1 MANYEHYKIFCKIVE
16 CQSISKAANQLY
28 VSQPAVSL
36 AIKQLE
42 TSLNAKLF
50 FRTQKGVTL
59 TTEGSMLYN
68 YVKQGCNLISVGEE
82 KLKELNALQAGE
94 INVGASD
101 MTLRFFLLPLIEKFH
116 KNFPLV
122 KIKITNAPTPETL
135 QHLKEGLID
144 FGAVSEP
151 VDFNNTNFNFK
162 GVKSVRDIL
171 VAGNNFKELRNRP
184 KVTVKEL
191 QKYPFIMLEKGTS
204 ARHHIDNYFKKNGVE
219 INPEIELAASDLVV
233 EFIKRGMGIGFV
245 IEDFVKDDL
254 INGFLHKINISPE
267 LQSRQFYIAV
277 HAHIPLTSAA
287 KKLLEYNDIDI
298 SGINANYN
306 YGNYSEDFTAEV
318 NIENS
323 ENEEFEENED

>member
-42 TSLNAKLF
+42 NSLNAKLF

-59 TTEGSMLYN
+59 TTEGSMLYS
-68 YVKQGCNLISVGEE
+68 YVKQGCTLINVGEE

-94 INVGASD
+94 ISIGASD
-101 MTLRFFLLPLIEKFH
+101 MTLRFFLLPFIEKFH

-135 QHLKEGLID
+135 QDLKEGLID

-151 VDFNNTNFNFK
+151 VDYNNPNFNFK
-162 GVKSVRDIL
+162 SVKSVKDIL
-171 VAGNNFKELRNRP
+171 VAGDKFRELTEKP
-184 KVTVKEL
+184 EVSVKEL
-191 QKYPFIMLEKGTS
+191 PKYTFIMLEKGTS
-204 ARHHIDNYFKKNGVE
+204 TRQYIDNYFKKNNIE
-219 INPEIELAASDLVV
+219 INPEIELATSDLVV
-233 EFIKRGMGIGFV
+233 EFVRRGMGIGFV
-245 IEDFVKDDL
+245 LEDFASEDLRNGTLRQVKLKPDL
-254 INGFLHKINISPE
+254 QPRE
-267 LQSRQFYIAV
+267 FYIV
-277 HAHIPLTSAA
+277 THAHIPLTSAA

-298 SGINANYN
+298 TGGEI
-306 YGNYSEDFTAEV
+306 
-318 NIENS
+318 
-323 ENEEFEENED
+323 

>member
-42 TSLNAKLF
+42 LNLNVKLF

-59 TTEGSMLYN
+59 TTEGAMLYN
-68 YVKQGCNLISVGEE
+68 YVKQGCTLINVGEE

-94 INVGASD
+94 INIGASD
-101 MTLRFFLLPLIEKFH
+101 MTLRFFLLPLIERFH

-135 QHLKEGLID
+135 QHLREGLID

-151 VDFNNTNFNFK
+151 VDLNNANFK
-162 GVKSVRDIL
+162 FKSVKSVKDIL
-171 VAGNNFKELRNRP
+171 VAGDNFKDLKNKQ
-184 KVTVKEL
+184 KVSVRDL
-191 QKYPFIMLEKGTS
+191 QKYPFVMLEKGTS
-204 ARHHIDNYFKKNGVE
+204 TRQYIDNYFKKNNIE
-219 INPEIELAASDLVV
+219 INPEIELATSDLVI
-233 EFIKRGMGIGFV
+233 EFIRRGMGIGFV
-245 IEDFVKDDL
+245 LEDFVTEDIKYGVL
-254 INGFLHKINISPE
+254 TKVNLASE
-267 LQSRQFYIAV
+267 LNPRQFYIV
-277 HAHIPLTSAA
+277 THSHIPLTSAA

-298 SGINANYN
+298 GEINANPDKNDEY
-306 YGNYSEDFTAEV
+306 D
-318 NIENS
+318 
-323 ENEEFEENED
+323 EEKYDWDV